1 MRAIT
6 INGFRRIS
14 KADARKRYN
23 NGEMIRLC
31 PVKFRPDNMAG
42 FFGDIYK
49 DSRLT
54 EQDGF
59 QTVVSRKDFD
69 DTVRMFEYYNCQDS
83 RSGYYAAFYVKE

>member
-14 KADARKRYN
+14 KADARKRYD

-54 EQDGF
+54 E
-59 QTVVSRKDFD
+59 KDFD
-69 DTVRMFEYYNCQDS
+69 KTVRMFEYYNCQDS